1 MKRVTK
7 YEANDGTLFDTE
19 REAIKVCE
27 RHPMRKAE
35 TDIALLRSAL
45 AGLIGTDT
53 EDELLKIETTLRMM
67 IMPEE
72 DKAATINAIHALL
85 ETMPTKSD
93 YHTTQKSTAITTNG
107 TTRFVH
113 PDEPVFLI
121 RGQDVV
127 AGDAVRAWADLAEER
142 GADQRM
148 LEIARE
154 QAAKM
159 DAWPKKKI
167 PDLPTEDE
175 PENYKYSVHET
186 ISNESLKLNMSDT
199 DVWFAWR
206 LGVAAF
212 TEMLKLGGELPSD
225 PKKTDTKKSILERA
239 YFRRDQGGFMHIAR
253 IENAENFRKPEDIE
267 QGDDF
272 IEWIDNDWREI
283 KA

>member
-1 MKRVTK
+1 MKHARSD
-7 YEANDGTLFDTE
+7 YNRIQDIEAARQLAELVLSLNMITDDVLAAQSLA
-19 REAIKVCE
+19 REVLGI
-27 RHPMRKAE
+27 
-35 TDIALLRSAL
+35 T
-45 AGLIGTDT
+45 
-53 EDELLKIETTLRMM
+53 
-67 IMPEE
+67 
-72 DKAATINAIHALL
+72 N
-85 ETMPTKSD
+85 
-93 YHTTQKSTAITTNG
+93 YHTTQKSTVITTNG
-107 TTRFVH
+107 TTRFIH

-175 PENYKYSVHET
+175 PENYEYSVHET
-186 ISNESLKLNMSDT
+186 ISDESLKLNMSDT

-206 LGVAAF
+206 LGVVAF
-212 TEMLKLGGELPSD
+212 TEMRKLGGELPHD
-225 PKKTDTKKSILERA
+225 PSKSELEKSIFVRTYLW
-239 YFRRDQGGFMHIAR
+239 RDQSGFLHIA
-253 IENAENFRKPEDIE
+253 IVENTLGFRKPEDIE
-267 QGDDF
+267 QGHDF
-272 IEWIDNDWREI
+272 VKWVDHDWREI